1 MSNDEELMLLRELVI
16 WTRFLAREPLQRS
29 LREVLTDPRHQWAYE
44 LTDGERTQTEIATAV
59 QLDQTTISDLWA
71 KWRRLGLLDD
81 QGRRPSKLIS
91 LNDLGWDLARPV
103 PRRAKK

>member
-1 MSNDEELMLLRELVI
+1 MSNEEEVSLLRELVL

-29 LREVLTDPRHQWAYE
+29 LRDVLTDPRHQWAYE
-44 LTDGERTQTEIATAV
+44 LTDGERTQTDIASAV

-81 QGRRPSKLIS
+81 RGRRPSKLIS
-91 LNDLGWDLARPV
+91 LNDLGWDLPRTSRRP
-103 PRRAKK
+103 KK